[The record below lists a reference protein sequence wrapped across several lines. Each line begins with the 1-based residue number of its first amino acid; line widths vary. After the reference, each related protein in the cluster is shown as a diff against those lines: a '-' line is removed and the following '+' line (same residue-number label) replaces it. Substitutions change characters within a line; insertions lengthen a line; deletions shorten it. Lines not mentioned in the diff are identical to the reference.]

1 MQATIEAAVREV
13 TGEEREVTGAGRT
26 DAGVHACAQVAGLQ
40 TSSRIPADRFPA
52 ALNARLPPD
61 IRVVDAEEM
70 PAGFHARFDA
80 TRRTYR
86 YEILNRPAPSA
97 FLRDRA
103 YHVPE
108 ALDLDAMR
116 RALAPLVGRHDF
128 AAYRGL
134 GTITRTTIC
143 TVFEAAWERE
153 EPRLRLTITADRFL
167 RHMVRIIV
175 GTVLRVGMGRLPI
188 DAPAS
193 YLADPDNRRT
203 GPTVPPHG
211 LYLVRVE
218 YGPLP
223 NRSAAASMPPR

>member
-108 ALDLDAMR
+108 ALDLEAMR